1 MKRGSLP
8 CLQLASCGGQA
19 CAGMTIRMEPMEM
32 NCWKVFFL
40 LICGTLFAV
49 TNCVAQESTPKPET
63 GSGAP
68 AGAMAPTG
76 PGGALSNA
84 LAAACS
90 QKQVEFMR
98 FLTVRNKESFTRM
111 TPAARVSLMKRF
123 VLLDEPGKSTISAN
137 PSGRPIVRCE
147 TPSGSVEMQIGG
159 ADVRDNVAF
168 LPLELHETTDS
179 TGASE
184 RQINMGLVREEGEW
198 KLLSLGVLLLDLPAL
213 EVEWDESEIEVTEKD
228 ALESIST
235 IADAI
240 ESFRKRYLRLP
251 ESLANLGSPA
261 RGKPNAEAASLL
273 DPDLSKG
280 AKNGYAF
287 RYVIAGASGL
297 GAPAKYE
304 LSATPLRYGRT
315 GKRSFFRD
323 SNGVLHAADRQGA
336 VGSETDPKAE

>member
-1 MKRGSLP
+1 MT
-8 CLQLASCGGQA
+8 
-19 CAGMTIRMEPMEM
+19 TIRMASMEM
-32 NCWKVFFL
+32 NGWKGFFPL
-40 LICGTLFAV
+40 LCGILFAV

-68 AGAMAPTG
+68 VGATAPTG
-76 PGGALSNA
+76 PGSALSNA

-90 QKQVEFMR
+90 QNQVEFIR

-123 VLLDEPGKSTISAN
+123 VLLDEPGKATVSAN

-147 TPSGSVEMQIGG
+147 TPSGTVEMQIGG
-159 ADVRDNVAF
+159 ADVRDNMAF

-179 TGASE
+179 TGASA
-184 RQINMGLVREEGEW
+184 RQINMGLVREEGVW

-213 EVEWDESEIEVTEKD
+213 EAEWDESEIEATEKE
-228 ALESIST
+228 ALESLKT
-235 IADAI
+235 IVSAVA
-240 ESFRKRYLRLP
+240 SYRNKYPHLP
-251 ESLANLGSPA
+251 ESLLNLASPA
-261 RGKPNAEAASLL
+261 RGKPSAEAAGLL
-273 DPDLSKG
+273 DADLAKG
-280 AKNGYAF
+280 TKDGYVF
-287 RYVIAGASGL
+287 RYVIVGASDV

-304 LSATPLRYGRT
+304 LSATPLRYGQT

-323 SNGVLHAADRQGA
+323 SNGVVHAADRQGA